1 MSAWKLCRHIN
12 EGEQRFSRFSGW
24 IIEMMKNEEVKP
36 TVLTYLPPIEAPI
49 TDYNTIFEVFYQSEQ
64 EKDPLQSNPIWNTHT
79 YFLIV
84 VLQWRHFIFCGT
96 THKKFSKIILHLGDF
111 HVLQAF
117 FGATGSYIT
126 GSGFE
131 DVIYQLGLCQPRS
144 MSSLLKGKRYN
155 QSWLIHGSMA
165 EAICRLF
172 QKAFV
177 DSLPYRLVE
186 AEHCDLP
193 TPLRDDATRKYLE
206 EYLKGDDD
214 KTAHYWLQ

>member
-1 MSAWKLCRHIN
+1 MSAWILCRHIN

-36 TVLTYLPPIEAPI
+36 TVLTYLLPIEAPI
-49 TDYNTIFEVFYQSEQ
+49 TDYNNIFKVFYQSEQ
-64 EKDPLQSNPIWNTHT
+64 LAKQSNMKYTHIFFDCGAAMKAFHILWNNP
-79 YFLIV
+79 
-84 VLQWRHFIFCGT
+84 Q
-96 THKKFSKIILHLGDF
+96 KFSKIILHLGDF
-111 HVLQAF
+111 HVMQAF
-117 FGATGSYIT
+117 FGTTGSYIT

-131 DVIYQLGLCQPRS
+131 DVIYQLGLCQPGR

-177 DSLPYRLVE
+177 DSLPDRLVE

-193 TPLRDDATRKYLE
+193 TLLRDDATRKYLE
-206 EYLKGDDD
+206 
-214 KTAHYWLQ
+214 